1 MTCLHGN
8 PVGDCKTCEF
18 AREMVRR
25 RDERLY
31 GKTIPPRP
39 VPLTNEL
46 LEPPCIFRKESAGT
60 ITCVCVSGRLN
71 RQVPAYRCE
80 LKGVC
85 AVNERWLP
93 KDPNVTLC
101 RLCKER
107 KAEASD
113 RKLVWQ
119 VGVTA
124 VSERKST
131 LLPRT
136 LAGLAKAGWDSPRLF
151 VDGGTCD
158 DWKGSQYPV
167 TVRDKLHG
175 LGNWWLGLHEL
186 YARNPMADRFMM
198 VEDDV
203 LFLPNVRQYLD
214 ALTWPG
220 EGYLNLYT
228 APGNTP
234 VAAGR
239 QGFFKVPVHHMG
251 LGALALMFNR
261 DSITKILASAYFV
274 EAFRPIDLKTMT
286 RKPNPHRA
294 RMHQDG
300 HAAKAMKAIGWSEYC
315 HFPSIVQHLGEK
327 KGRANAE
334 SDCFDEKFDLRGL
347 LK

>member
-1 MTCLHGN
+1 LTMRCSHPPDRPDAGCAVCNLRHRHR
-8 PVGDCKTCEF
+8 K
-18 AREMVRR
+18 M
-25 RDERLY
+25 Y
-31 GKTIPPRP
+31 GLPTAEPTHSP
-39 VPLTNEL
+39 TNEL
-46 LEPPCIFRKESAGT
+46 LEPPCVFRKESAGT
-60 ITCVCVSGRLN
+60 VACVCASGRLN

-93 KDPNVTLC
+93 KDPSVSLC

-107 KAEASD
+107 KAEAD
-113 RKLVWQ
+113 GRKLVWQ
-119 VGVTA
+119 VGVTT
-124 VSERKST
+124 VPHRKFD

-136 LAGLAKAGWDSPRLF
+136 LAGLAKAGWEEPRIF

-158 DWKGSQYPV
+158 DWKGVKYPV
-167 TVRDKLHG
+167 TLRDKLHG
-175 LGNWWLGLHEL
+175 LGNWWLGMQEL

-203 LFLPNVRQYLD
+203 LFLPHVRQYLD

-251 LGALALMFNR
+251 LGALALVFNR
-261 DSITKILASAYFV
+261 DSIVKILASPYFI
-274 EAFRPIDLKTMT
+274 EAFRPFDLKTMT
-286 RKPNPHRA
+286 RKPNPHRV

-300 HAAKAMKAIGWSEYC
+300 HVAKAMKAIGWSEYC
-315 HFPSIVQHLGEK
+315 HFPSLVQHIGEK
-327 KGRANAE
+327 KGRTNAE
-334 SDCFDEKFDLRGL
+334 SDCFDPKFDLQGL